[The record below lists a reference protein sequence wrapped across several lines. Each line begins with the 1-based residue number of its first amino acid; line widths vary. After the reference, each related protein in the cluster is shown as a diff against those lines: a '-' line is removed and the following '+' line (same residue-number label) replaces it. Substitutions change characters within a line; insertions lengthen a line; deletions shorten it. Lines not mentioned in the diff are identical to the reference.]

1 LFNTIEAAEA
11 KAVKMAERDTTKLA
25 DIICRLIYIKIM
37 LRPKPNQLIKKQFD
51 KDKWQRSFE
60 NQMVI
65 AERNNIA
72 KVKRYYRDN
81 YNKGID
87 SFVSEGQTN
96 FQLLFPTEQLSKMY
110 RDMYA
115 DIGLQFANWYG
126 KNYESLIS
134 KAFNPAEYQLQW
146 EASFA
151 ALGSAVGAQRV
162 TLVKGTALKTL
173 QTHYSRSFIRSR
185 VYGIRHST
193 KGADITQ
200 TNSIHI
206 LSIKPSDWSAQN
218 QPMRLISQSVNQQ
231 KQYFRERY

>member
-1 LFNTIEAAEA
+1 
-11 KAVKMAERDTTKLA
+11 
-25 DIICRLIYIKIM
+25 M

-126 KNYESLIS
+126 KNYQSLIS
-134 KAFNPAEYQLQW
+134 KAFNPAEYRLQW

-162 TLVKGTALKTL
+162 TLVKGTALNTL
-173 QTHYSRSFIRSR
+173 QRITQGLLSDPEFMALGS
-185 VYGIRHST
+185 ST

-200 TNSIHI
+200 PIQYIFSVSSRATGPHRI
-206 LSIKPSDWSAQN
+206 N
-218 QPMRLISQSVNQQ
+218 QCG
-231 KQYFRERY
+231 